1 MERFIM
7 GHDGSSSVFV
17 FVDLDDSLF
26 NSLRKCQ
33 PGVHLQA
40 AALLSNGE
48 VVSYTSPAQRALIQ
62 WLHLGA
68 HVIPVTARSMEGY
81 ARVLVDFHGPAIVS
95 FGAIILN
102 QQGQPDAQ
110 WQQRMALD
118 LLAAKP
124 LLQEACESVL
134 QHIAQEGIDAWAKV
148 VEELGQMQY
157 LLLKHR
163 SADAQALAR
172 ISDFCLKPWAA
183 HRPGW
188 RVFQNDNNL
197 TLLPPALDKAHAV
210 EYLMNMLRAEHG
222 HIVTVGMGDSLS
234 DSGFLSL
241 CDYAMAPKG
250 TQLAQR
256 LLIGGA

>member
-1 MERFIM
+1 M
-7 GHDGSSSVFV
+7 GHEGSSSVFV

-33 PGVHLQA
+33 SVNHLEA

-62 WLHLGA
+62 WLHQGA
-68 HVIPVTARSMEGY
+68 HVIPVTARSIDGY
-81 ARVLVDFHGPAIVS
+81 ARVLIDFHGPAVVS
-95 FGAIILN
+95 FGAVILN
-102 QQGQPDAQ
+102 QRGQPDAQ
-110 WQQRMALD
+110 WQERMAID
-118 LLAAKP
+118 LRSARP
-124 LLQEACESVL
+124 LLQEACASVL
-134 QHIAQEGIDAWAKV
+134 QHIAHEGIDAWAKV

-172 ISDFCLKPWAA
+172 IADLCLKPWAA
-183 HRPGW
+183 QRPGW

-210 EYLMNMLRAEHG
+210 DYLMNMLRAEHG

-250 TQLAQR
+250 TQLSQR
-256 LLIGGA
+256 LLMEST